1 MKNFLRLTLTL
12 VVICGAAAGALAFVN
27 QITNP
32 KIIEQAKVEKG
43 LALKEVS
50 PGADEF
56 KEVVQNRVWD
66 ALKGGEKTGSVI
78 LTTAQGYSG
87 KIDIALGVGPD
98 GSLAGIKILSQTE
111 TPGLG
116 AKVVERSFLDQ
127 FVGKAADA
135 VILKKDDPD
144 GGSIDAVSAATISS
158 RVVTNAV
165 RAALDSYK
173 KGELQ

>member
-12 VVICGAAAGALAFVN
+12 FVVCGAAAGALAFVN
-27 QITNP
+27 QITKP
-32 KIIEQAKVEKG
+32 KIIEQAKVEN
-43 LALKEVS
+43 ASAMKEVS

-56 KEVVQNRVWD
+56 KEVVQNRVFD
-66 ALKGGEKTGSVI
+66 ALTGGEKTGSVVF
-78 LTTAQGYSG
+78 TKAQGYSG
-87 KIDIALGVGPD
+87 NIHIAFGVGLD
-98 GSLAGIKILSQTE
+98 GSLVGIKILSQTE

-116 AKVVERSFLDQ
+116 AKVAGRHFLDQ

-135 VILKKDDPD
+135 VVLKKDDPD

-165 RAALDSYK
+165 RAALDSFK

>member
-12 VVICGAAAGALAFVN
+12 FVVCGAAAGALAFVN
-27 QITNP
+27 QITMP

-43 LALKEVS
+43 LAMKEVF

-56 KEVVQNRVWD
+56 KEVVQNRVFD
-66 ALKGGEKTGSVI
+66 ALKGGEKTGSVVLI
-78 LTTAQGYSG
+78 TAQGYSG
-87 KIDIALGVGPD
+87 NIHIALGVGPD

-116 AKVVERSFLDQ
+116 AKVAGRPFLDQ
-127 FVGKAADA
+127 FIDKSADA
-135 VILKKDDPD
+135 VVLKKDDPD

-165 RAALDSYK
+165 RAALDSFL